1 MTRDSQLAT
10 HDPHPDPV
18 ARWVDARGVRWVV
31 ERDRLTDLHQ
41 VAAALADP
49 TLSPVREIPSRAH
62 FRISATGPGGRGV
75 FVKLYRLLGWPRRLR
90 HLIRPLPAAVEWAVA
105 RALAPHGLAAVV
117 PWAWGQRR
125 RYGIPMECY
134 LIADDLGE
142 LPTLEHW
149 VLGHR
154 GLPGPAF
161 RGALA
166 ALARA
171 LRRLHDLGY
180 FHGDPHQ
187 RNIVPLAAASPSAV
201 EGRRSPAPSGGLRWA
216 FLDFQQSRRARLTAP
231 YRRLRDL
238 GRVFHGVRLHLGRP
252 QRARLLRAYLAPR
265 ARAPRHLFR
274 LLEAI
279 TLYYEFRLLRRRAHR
294 ALSPSGP
301 FRRSR
306 VGSRT
311 LWHAPD
317 ADPVQIASRLDRP
330 EGRPDEP
337 LAVRGLRSRGR
348 RAWLGAHALVAR
360 GLPTPRPL
368 AWAAGGDRKGELLV
382 TESPPGGVPLEA
394 ALMAARDPAEK
405 ARLLGA
411 AGAALRRLHDLGGFQ
426 RAGESGLLAV
436 RAPAGDGGGW
446 SLLFARPEDV
456 IFRPWVGHRAR
467 RRGVA
472 RLAAALAHAAPD
484 LSEVAWRTFLHAYLA
499 PGASAARAEALWLL
513 LLPYACRSIATP
525 AP

>member
-1 MTRDSQLAT
+1 VKELETGNREPGT
-10 HDPHPDPV
+10 PEV

-31 ERDRLTDLHQ
+31 ERHRLEELQ
-41 VAAALADP
+41 RVAAALADP
-49 TLSPVREIPSRAH
+49 ALAPVQEIPSRAH
-62 FRISATGPGGRGV
+62 YRIPAMRTGGRGA

-125 RYGIPMECY
+125 RSGIPVECY
-134 LIADDLGE
+134 LITDDLGD
-142 LPTLEHW
+142 LPTLERW
-149 VLGHR
+149 LPRQR
-154 GLPGPAF
+154 GLSGPAF

-187 RNIVPLAAASPSAV
+187 RNIVPLDDAAAPPAGGD
-201 EGRRSPAPSGGLRWA
+201 ERRSLAAPDGPRWA
-216 FLDFQQSRRARLTAP
+216 FLDFQQSRRGRLTAP

-265 ARAPRHLFR
+265 ARARRSLFR
-274 LLEAI
+274 LLETI
-279 TLYYEFRLLRRRAHR
+279 MLYYEFRLLRRRAHR
-294 ALSPSGP
+294 ALSRCGP
-301 FRRSR
+301 LRRSR
-306 VGSRT
+306 VGPLT

-317 ADPVQIASRLDRP
+317 ADPAQIAACLQRPQDRA
-330 EGRPDEP
+330 GHQLQVRP
-337 LAVRGLRSRGR
+337 LRARGR
-348 RAWLGAHALVAR
+348 RAWLGAHALLAR

-368 AWAAGGDRKGELLV
+368 AWAAAGHRKGEVLV
-382 TESPPGGVPLEA
+382 TEPPPGGVPLEV
-394 ALMAARDPAEK
+394 ALMASRDPTEK

-411 AGAALRRLHDLGGFQ
+411 AGGALRRLHDLGGSQ
-426 RAGESGLLAV
+426 RTRETGLLAV
-436 RAPAGDGGGW
+436 RAPSGDGGSW
-446 SLLFARPEDV
+446 SLFFARPEDMS
-456 IFRPWVGHRAR
+456 FRPWVGQRAR

-472 RLAAALAHAAPD
+472 RLAAALGHAAPD
-484 LSEVAWRTFLHAYLA
+484 LSEAAWRTFLHAYLP
-499 PGASAARAEALWLL
+499 PGASAGRTEAFWRLL
-513 LLPYACRSIATP
+513 MPYVCRSV